1 MLGNNMFAYC
11 GNNPVVRA
19 DTEGTFFF
27 TVLGAAIGAVVGA
40 ADAWMMGGNTEDLI
54 KGAKAG
60 AWAGGI
66 AGAGVDVGVLV
77 VASGGTMGLALG
89 IAAGAGALG
98 GAVGTGVSTDWHA
111 EPIDYFGSALLG
123 AGLNMVSFGTA
134 PIYGQVI
141 KGTVSQMIDGI
152 ILVSGATVTD
162 LIENVVYSTI
172 IAEASVWIYRVIT
185 ENGKHKQEK
194 RVIVYE

>member
-1 MLGNNMFAYC
+1 
-11 GNNPVVRA
+11 
-19 DTEGTFFF
+19 
-27 TVLGAAIGAVVGA
+27 
-40 ADAWMMGGNTEDLI
+40 
-54 KGAKAG
+54 
-60 AWAGGI
+60 
-66 AGAGVDVGVLV
+66 
-77 VASGGTMGLALG
+77 
-89 IAAGAGALG
+89 
-98 GAVGTGVSTDWHA
+98 VGTGVSTDWQA
-111 EPIDYFGSALLG
+111 ETIDYFGSALLG

-134 PIYGQVI
+134 PIYGQVL

-194 RVIVYE
+194 SVVAYE

>member
-1 MLGNNMFAYC
+1 MFAYC
-11 GNNPVVRA
+11 GNNPVIRA
-19 DTEGTFFF
+19 DAEGTFFF

-40 ADAWMMGGNTEDLI
+40 VDAWMMGGDTEDII
-54 KGAKAG
+54 KGAEAG
-60 AWAGGI
+60 AWSGGI

-98 GAVGTGVSTDWHA
+98 GAVGTGVSTDWQA

-134 PIYGQVI
+134 PIYGQVL

-194 RVIVYE
+194 SVVAYE